1 MSDAK
6 QLPVINVCPRCHGS
20 GIEGFRTCRV
30 CHGYGWGLIHNRLFL
45 YWGRRVDAFFIT
57 VSAIKRV
64 IDFLVNII
72 ALLAGLGGLA
82 LLALLAQS
90 IDPKAALT
98 ASFWLEP
105 HRNLLGFWAG
115 LICLCFLYYRRVVAA
130 SRREFVRQRAY
141 GQRKEGELAAP
152 PVPEDFW
159 QSIHKIPRRNR
170 IDVSRAFGNETL
182 KAVDKAYLLARRL
195 KQAEVEPTHVFATL
209 LSTVKIAVIF
219 GRLGL
224 RYEKFQD
231 KLSRLV
237 VQSSAAA
244 TAGTALSDKVR
255 SALIGA
261 YIEAYEQKLPVVDVT
276 ELFVCGI
283 RADDRLQELL
293 FDLDADTQKV
303 ENVVAWIR
311 VQDLLRRRYSR
322 FSSAAKLKP
331 KSTMNRSMTAVATP
345 YLDRMSRDLT
355 IAAGY
360 GHFAPVIGRDRE
372 FESVFRAIEGGRRSV
387 VLVGEPGVGKGAI
400 IEGIA
405 QRMVEE
411 DVPKI
416 LQDRRL
422 VSLNIA
428 QIISGANAAEAQER
442 LLNALY
448 EVARAGNIVLVVPDA
463 SAMVGI
469 SAGSGESLDL
479 SQVFATELSRG
490 YFFAICTATPREYT
504 GALESTPLGRALVK
518 VDIPEVEPN
527 EAIRIL
533 EAKAGGIEYANNVY
547 FSYDAVDAAVR
558 LTDRYVHEQ
567 FLPEKAIQIAK
578 EAATA
583 VRNKKGENATVSRD
597 DIAEV
602 VAEKTNIP
610 LKTLTT
616 EESHK
621 LLELEQR
628 MHGRIVGQD
637 QAVRAVAAA
646 MRRARAELREQSRP
660 IANFLFLGPTG
671 VGKTELAKTLADA
684 YFGSEDLM
692 IRLDMSEYQDKQSLY
707 KLIGEPAGAQA
718 GGILTEA
725 IRKQPFTLLLLDEVE
740 KAHPDILTVFLQ
752 VMDDGRLTDNVGRT
766 IDFTNVILIATSN
779 AGAQFIQDE
788 IRKNTPIPQIK
799 EQLVS
804 TQLRQYYRPEF
815 LNRFDDIIVFTPLGE
830 EEIVQIAR
838 LMLTKVAKRL
848 EAKGVIFEATEEAV
862 RELAKAG
869 YDPIFGARPLRRAI
883 QDRVDNVIADAL
895 LQGKL
900 GRRDR
905 VVFEAGG
912 TITVEKAQ
920 RL

>member
-1 MSDAK
+1 MSEVK
-6 QLPVINVCPRCHGS
+6 QLPQINVCARCS
-20 GIEGFRTCRV
+20 GTGLTGIRNCPV
-30 CHGYGWGLIHNRLFL
+30 CHGYGWGLIYGRLFL
-45 YWGRRVDAFFIT
+45 YWGRRVDAFFIA
-57 VSAIKRV
+57 VSRIKSV
-64 IDFLVNII
+64 IDFLLNAA

-82 LLALLAQS
+82 LLALLART
-90 IDPKAALT
+90 IDPQEALT
-98 ASFWLEP
+98 TAFWQAP
-105 HRNLLGFWAG
+105 HRNLLGFWFGA
-115 LICLCFLYYRRVVAA
+115 ICLCFLYYRRVVAA

-141 GQRKEGELAAP
+141 EAPRKGGM
-152 PVPEDFW
+152 PEQSPAGDFW
-159 QSIHKIPRRNR
+159 QSMHKVPRRSR
-170 IDVSRAFGNETL
+170 IDVSRAFGSETL
-182 KAVDKAYLLARRL
+182 KAVDKAYLLARKL
-195 KQAEVEPTHVFATL
+195 KQAGVEPTHFFATL

-237 VQSSAAA
+237 IQSSAAA
-244 TAGTALSDKVR
+244 SDGTALSDRARTVLLG
-255 SALIGA
+255 S
-261 YIEAYEQKLPVVDVT
+261 YVEAYEQKQPVVEVT
-276 ELFVCGI
+276 ELFVAAI

-293 FDLDADTQKV
+293 FDLDADSQKV
-303 ENVVAWIR
+303 ENVVSWIR

-331 KSTMNRSMTAVATP
+331 KTTMDRSMTAVATP
-345 YLDRMSRDLT
+345 YLDRISRDLT

-372 FESVFRAIEGGRRSV
+372 FEAVFRAIEGGRRSV
-387 VLVGEPGVGKGAI
+387 ILVGEPGTGKGAI

-416 LQDRRL
+416 LQDKRL

-428 QIISGANAAEAQER
+428 QLISGASAAEAQER

-448 EVARAGNIVLVVPDA
+448 EVARAGNIVLIVPDA
-463 SAMVGI
+463 AGMVGI
-469 SAGSGESLDL
+469 SAGTGESLDL

-504 GALESTPLGRALVK
+504 GTLESTPLGRALVK

-533 EAKAGGIEYANNVY
+533 EAKAGGIEYANGVY

-558 LTDRYVHEQ
+558 LTDRYMHEQ
-567 FLPEKAIQIAK
+567 FLPEKAILIAK
-578 EAATA
+578 EAATS
-583 VRNKKGENATVSRD
+583 VRNKKGENSTVSKD
-597 DIAEV
+597 DVAEV

-610 LKTLTT
+610 LKTLTA

-692 IRLDMSEYQDKQSLY
+692 IRLDMSEYQDKASLY

-718 GGILTEA
+718 GGILSEA

-788 IRKNTPIPQIK
+788 IKKKTPIPQIK

-900 GRRDR
+900 GRRDKLI
-905 VVFEAGG
+905 FETGG
-912 TITVEKAQ
+912 KIRVEKAA